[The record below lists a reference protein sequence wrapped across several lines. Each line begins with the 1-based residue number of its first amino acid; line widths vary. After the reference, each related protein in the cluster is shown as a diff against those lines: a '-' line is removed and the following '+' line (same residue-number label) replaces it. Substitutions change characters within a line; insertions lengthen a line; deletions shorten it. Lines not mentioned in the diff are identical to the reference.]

1 MTHFSESQPQA
12 LSQCEAVQ
20 RHELERKALLIIGDT
35 FKNFGL
41 KTEDV
46 IQQRLLPVLYM
57 DLDGFKQVNDN
68 LGHHAG
74 DLLLTTVADRLST
87 CVRESDTVA
96 RLGGDEFTI
105 VLTETHKQED
115 VAMIAQK
122 IIDAISVPFDL
133 EGEQARIGISIGIAR
148 YSDEADNEDEL
159 MKHADQ
165 AMYQA
170 KLGGK
175 NTYRFASDH

>member
-1 MTHFSESQPQA
+1 
-12 LSQCEAVQ
+12 
-20 RHELERKALLIIGDT
+20 
-35 FKNFGL
+35 
-41 KTEDV
+41 
-46 IQQRLLPVLYM
+46 M